1 MNRRDFLKFSG
12 LAPVALLLPLP
23 RASRAEQVDP
33 SNFEAA
39 LAVAQKGDTLILTD
53 GIYPITLPVLE
64 TRCNLIAER
73 GARPALVRANGY
85 TPSILCYEDTIVDGL
100 WFGGAR
106 DETTERGVVQF
117 RQRVLFRNN
126 VLWNYYGGM
135 NDGGSGMSNMFRRNV
150 LVNCGTAFK
159 YHPLYVNNS
168 NPLHTA
174 YVVGNLFIGGQAWH
188 IHLWGGP
195 TNTLVDGNFSAD
207 ADYCLAFQGSNNVC
221 SNNVWWK
228 PTSPGYPINI
238 ANSGLTANNVYRRN
252 FHSALAMGT
261 TSWLNSHMDWF
272 GAWNHDGRG
281 VTMMNNHYI
290 NPPKSQEADKNP
302 VNVPPGSEATHL
314 GKTAAEIDAA
324 VNALKVAFAGTPQ
337 QVHDNATIG
346 AHVATLQSVIN
357 KWSGQ

>member
-1 MNRRDFLKFSG
+1 MISRRDFLKLST
-12 LAPVALLLPLP
+12 VAAALPLLPAYRP
-23 RASRAEQVDP
+23 RAVHVVDP
-33 SNFEAA
+33 STFEATFA
-39 LAVAQKGDTLILTD
+39 AAVKGDTLILTD

-64 TRCNLIAER
+64 TRCNLIADR
-73 GARPALVRANGY
+73 GARPVLVRTNGY
-85 TPSILCYEDTIVDGL
+85 TPSILCYEDTIIDGL

-135 NDGGSGMSNMFRRNV
+135 NDGGGGMSNMFRRNV

-159 YHPLYVNNS
+159 HHPLYVNNS

-174 YVVGNLFIGGQAWH
+174 YVVGNLFIGGQGWH

-207 ADYCLAFQGSNNVC
+207 ADYCLAFQGSNNIC

-228 PTSPGYPINI
+228 PTSPGYPINV
-238 ANSGLTANNVYRRN
+238 ANSGPLANNIYRRN
-252 FHSALAMGT
+252 FHGQIVQASPVG
-261 TSWLNSHMDWF
+261 SHMDWF
-272 GAWNHDGRG
+272 GAWNWDGRG
-281 VTMMNNHYI
+281 VTASNNHYI

-302 VNVPPGSEATHL
+302 VNVPPGSEATYL

-324 VNALKVAFAGTPQ
+324 VNALKAAFTGTPQ
-337 QVHDNATIG
+337 QVHDDTTIAG
-346 AHVATLQSVIN
+346 HVAVLQSVIN
-357 KWSGQ
+357 KWAGQ